1 MELVFKQFYAGDD
14 SNGLRAEPKDGE
26 TDMKLLLY
34 MLTLLIG
41 VVITVHLAMN
51 GKVGSVLDNPRV
63 GNAIFW
69 CIGAAT
75 AVVIGLT
82 GWRSGA
88 LAPLKDVNPIL
99 LTAGVL
105 GASLVFGIAWII
117 PQLGAGPLTLVMV
130 AGQIAAGLVVSH
142 YGLIGSPVNPITP
155 VRIIGVLVMFAG
167 VVMATYY

>member
-1 MELVFKQFYAGDD
+1 
-14 SNGLRAEPKDGE
+14 
-26 TDMKLLLY
+26 MKLALY

-51 GKVGSVLDNPRV
+51 GEVGSVLDNPRV

-69 CIGAAT
+69 CVGAVT
-75 AVVIGLT
+75 ALAIGLT
-82 GWRSGA
+82 GWHSGA
-88 LAPLKDVNPIL
+88 LAPLKNVNPIML
-99 LTAGVL
+99 GAGVL
-105 GASLVFGIAWII
+105 GASLVFGVAWLI

-142 YGLIGSPVNPITP
+142 YGLIGSPVNPVTP
-155 VRIIGVLVMFAG
+155 VRLIGVFVMFAG